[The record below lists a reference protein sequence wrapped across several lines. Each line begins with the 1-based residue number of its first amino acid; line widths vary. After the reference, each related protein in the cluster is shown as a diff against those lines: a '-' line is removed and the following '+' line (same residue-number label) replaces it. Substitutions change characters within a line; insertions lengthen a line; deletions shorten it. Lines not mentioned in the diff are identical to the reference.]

1 MNLLYL
7 QHILTENIKNKPN
20 CINTKI
26 SKPSESTTYGVV
38 QE

>member
-1 MNLLYL
+1 MNLRYL

-20 CINTKI
+20 CTKN
-26 SKPSESTTYGVV
+26 KQSTTYGGV